1 MNANVYRNNPRTST
15 TSVLT
20 ECVCRNYIKVPFGKS
35 PQWSTLHTSTE
46 TSRNN
51 LGPAKIADHWQGLVQ
66 AKFNSVDALLEV
78 PGEAD
83 RVWAFRGLEFVRIQV
98 LPGGKG
104 KSTFGPA
111 KIANHWPSLVKAGFA
126 TVDAILPVP
135 GQPYEAYVFNQDRY
149 AKISLT
155 PGSPNSGLLSAPAKI
170 TDDWP
175 SLAKA
180 GFGTIDTAVVAKGI
194 PEHAWVFYD
203 DQYVRIKI
211 TPGDSELVFGPA
223 SVQKHWPNLD
233 WV

>member
-1 MNANVYRNNPRTST
+1 MVDAAYFDRNVQEYYFFSGYRFAQVDANPHQISDKIT
-15 TSVLT
+15 
-20 ECVCRNYIKVPFGKS
+20 
-35 PQWSTLHTSTE
+35 
-46 TSRNN
+46 

-66 AKFNSVDALLEV
+66 AKFGSVDALLEV

-83 RVWAFRGLEFVRIQV
+83 RVWAFRGLDFVRIQV

-104 KSTFGPA
+104 KVTYGPA
-111 KIANHWPSLVKAGFA
+111 KITGDWPSLVKAGFA

-155 PGSPNSGLLSAPAKI
+155 PGAPNSGLLSGPAKI

-180 GFGTIDTAVVAKGI
+180 GFGTINTAVVAKGI
-194 PEHAWVFYD
+194 PEHAWVFSD
-203 DQYVRIKI
+203 NQYVRIKI
-211 TPGDSELVFGPA
+211 KTGDSEIVFGPA